1 MNLQPVCKKK
11 IGVVHVEKESHLW
24 SVRVEPEDNQM
35 GLVNTLRSLESL
47 SDQLNAELS
56 DDLELEL
63 DLQNLYDIN
72 SALIAQFVMLHQIL
86 VRVNGR
92 LKIINANPELKSS
105 FDVVMLDKI
114 ISIAYDGLDE
124 SDFDLDEE

>member
-1 MNLQPVCKKK
+1 M
-11 IGVVHVEKESHLW
+11 HVEKESYLW

-114 ISIAYDGLDE
+114 ISITYDGLDE

>member
-1 MNLQPVCKKK
+1 MD
-11 IGVVHVEKESHLW
+11 KENHLW

-56 DDLELEL
+56 ENLELEL

-72 SALIAQFVMLHQIL
+72 SALIAQFVMLHQVL

-114 ISIAYDGLDE
+114 ISIAYDGLEE

>member
-1 MNLQPVCKKK
+1 MDLQPVYKKK
-11 IGVVHVEKESHLW
+11 IGLVHVEKESRLW

-47 SDQLNAELS
+47 GDQLNAELS

-63 DLQNLYDIN
+63 DLQNLNDIN
-72 SALIAQFVMLHQIL
+72 SALIAQFVMLHQVL

>member
-1 MNLQPVCKKK
+1 MNVQPVYKKK
-11 IGVVHVEKESHLW
+11 IGCVHVEKESHLW

-92 LKIINANPELKSS
+92 LKIMNANPELKSS

>member
-1 MNLQPVCKKK
+1 MNLQPVYKKK
-11 IGVVHVEKESHLW
+11 IGVVHIEKDKQLW
-24 SVRVEPEDNQM
+24 SVRVEPADNQM

-47 SDQLNAELS
+47 SDQLNSELE
-56 DDLELEL
+56 DGLEVEL
-63 DLQNLYDIN
+63 DLKNLYDIN

-92 LKIINANPELKSS
+92 LKIMNANTDLKSS

-114 ISIAYDGLDE
+114 ISIAYDGLDV

>member
-11 IGVVHVEKESHLW
+11 IGCVHVEKENHLW
-24 SVRVEPEDNQM
+24 FVRVEPEDNQM

>member
-1 MNLQPVCKKK
+1 MNVQPVYKKK
-11 IGVVHVEKESHLW
+11 IGCVHVEKESHLW

-63 DLQNLYDIN
+63 DLQNLHDIN

>member
-1 MNLQPVCKKK
+1 MNVQPVYKKK
-11 IGVVHVEKESHLW
+11 IGCVHVEKESHLW

>member
-1 MNLQPVCKKK
+1 M
-11 IGVVHVEKESHLW
+11 HVEKESHLW